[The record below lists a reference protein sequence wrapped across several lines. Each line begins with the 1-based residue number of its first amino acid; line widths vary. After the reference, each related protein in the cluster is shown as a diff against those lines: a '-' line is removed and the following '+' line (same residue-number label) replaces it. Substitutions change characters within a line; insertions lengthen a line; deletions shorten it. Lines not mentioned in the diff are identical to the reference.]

1 MPRPQTLRSVDIRAV
16 LAQLTAADPALGA
29 VIAASPPFGLVPR
42 DRRSPFDELMRAI
55 VYQQLSGQ
63 AAGTIYRRFLA
74 LYGPREKSPLPEQ
87 VMATPTD
94 RMRGVGLSRAKTAAI
109 QDLAAKTIAGVVPTL
124 AEAKRLDDE
133 ALIER
138 LVAVRGVGRWTA
150 EMFLMFGLGRA
161 DLLPVDDLG
170 VRKGF
175 KIMRGMRKLPAQ
187 EYLRRVGKRWAPYRT
202 VASWYCWRACEM

>member
-1 MPRPQTLRSVDIRAV
+1 MTRPQTLRSVDIRAV
-16 LAQLTAADPALGA
+16 LAQFTAADPALGS

-42 DRRSPFDELMRAI
+42 DRRSPFEELMRAI
-55 VYQQLSGQ
+55 VYQQLSGM

-74 LYGPREKSPLPEQ
+74 LYGSQGKSPLPEQ
-87 VMATPTD
+87 VMATPTE

-124 AEAKRLDDE
+124 AEAKRLEDE
-133 ALIER
+133 ALIDR

-150 EMFLMFGLGRA
+150 EMFLMFGLGRL
-161 DLLPVDDLG
+161 DVLPVDDLG

-175 KIMRGMRKLPAQ
+175 MIMRGMRKMPAQ
-187 EYLRRVGKRWAPYRT
+187 TYLRRIGKRWAPYRT
-202 VASWYCWRACEM
+202 VGSWYCWRACEM